1 MNRKYVPPDRK
12 TIRERIDEEYKSR
25 FLEIK
30 SIVKNAS
37 KINLSCDIWT
47 SIVIDPYL
55 GITAHYVDYDWVMRS
70 HILDVSLF
78 PHPHDSANIKIAI
91 KTIKLL

>member
-1 MNRKYVPPDRK
+1 M
-12 TIRERIDEEYKSR
+12 
-25 FLEIK
+25 
-30 SIVKNAS
+30 
-37 KINLSCDIWT
+37 
-47 SIVIDPYL
+47 DPYL